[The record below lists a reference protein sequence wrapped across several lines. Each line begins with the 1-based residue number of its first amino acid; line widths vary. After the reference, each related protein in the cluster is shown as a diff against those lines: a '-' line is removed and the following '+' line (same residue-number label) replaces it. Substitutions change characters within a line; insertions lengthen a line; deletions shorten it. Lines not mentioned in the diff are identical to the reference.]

1 MSEENYLR
9 YFEKPGSIREEEFMA
24 VPNRPLTTIPCT
36 EIPLVDKIS
45 TRSEDKGHPQNDQ
58 GTQGIP

>member
-1 MSEENYLR
+1 
-9 YFEKPGSIREEEFMA
+9 MA

-45 TRSEDKGHPQNDQ
+45 TRSEDKGHSQNDQ